1 MSHAISKKTI
11 GPQSVLVRSFRIAP
25 TEISKAF
32 GEGLQ
37 SVFAHAQQQ
46 GLTIT
51 GRPFARY
58 PDMSGGMM
66 TIEPGMCLAS
76 EAAPTEAG
84 EDGVRIDAL
93 PGGDVATT
101 VHAGSYETLGE
112 THNAVRAWIAEQGL
126 TPAGAPWEV
135 YITDPMA
142 TPDTADWRTEVYWPV
157 R

>member
-1 MSHAISKKTI
+1 MHSSIGQKTLP
-11 GPQSVLVRSFRIAP
+11 PQSVLVRSLRIAP
-25 TEISKAF
+25 TEIPKAF
-32 GEGLQ
+32 AEGLQ
-37 SVFAHAQQQ
+37 SVFAHAQQH
-46 GLTIT
+46 GLAIT

-58 PDMSGGMM
+58 PDMSDGMM

-84 EDGVRIDAL
+84 PDGVRIDAL
-93 PGGDVATT
+93 PGGQAVMT
-101 VHAGSYETLGE
+101 VHAGPYETLGH
-112 THNAVRAWIAEQGL
+112 THDAVQAWIREQGL

-135 YITDPMA
+135 YVTDPMA